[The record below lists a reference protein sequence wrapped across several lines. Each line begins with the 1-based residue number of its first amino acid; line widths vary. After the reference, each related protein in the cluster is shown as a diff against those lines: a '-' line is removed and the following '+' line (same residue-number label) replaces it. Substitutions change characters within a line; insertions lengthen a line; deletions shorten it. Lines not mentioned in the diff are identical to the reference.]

1 MAGLDAWVQQH
12 DYPCWCGERR
22 ARHVC
27 HQMFGRRPFAVLAC
41 AACQTHRLL
50 PRALPDQSAA
60 TQLYNQYDLGAVE
73 DPNEQATARRMLR
86 RFQAVNLPLRPGC
99 RVLDVGCGAGAIL
112 EAVCQE
118 YGCQGKGIDVDARR
132 IERARRRRAPAEFEC
147 GLFDGQQIDRPYDV
161 VLCTAVIEH
170 VVAPVDFMR
179 NLAAALKPDGSLFV
193 LTPNAACWTYRV
205 LGSWWRDLLSVGEH
219 IYLFTPQSLEACARR
234 AGLRLVAAA
243 TDIDR
248 APFRLGM
255 RTPKE
260 VLVSLW
266 WLYRETVRRVCTL
279 VAPPLARDILYAHFK
294 RLEPQAG
301 AAT

>member
-41 AACQTHRLL
+41 LACQTHRIL
-50 PRALPDQSAA
+50 PRALSDQAA
-60 TQLYNQYDLGAVE
+60 AAQLYNQYELGAVD
-73 DPNEQATARRMLR
+73 DPTEQQTARRMLR
-86 RFQAVNLPLRPGC
+86 RVQEVNLPLGPRC

-112 EAVCQE
+112 EAICQH
-118 YGCQGKGIDVDARR
+118 YGCRGKGIDVDARR
-132 IERARRRRAPAEFEC
+132 IERARRVRAHAEFEC
-147 GLFDGQQIDRPYDV
+147 GLFDARHIDQPYDV

-170 VVAPVDFMR
+170 VVTPVDFMR
-179 NLAAALKPDGSLFV
+179 SLAAALKPAGSLFV

-234 AGLRLVAAA
+234 AGLRLVAMA
-243 TDIDR
+243 TDVDH
-248 APFRLGM
+248 APFRLTL
-255 RTPKE
+255 RPPKQL
-260 VLVSLW
+260 LVSLW
-266 WLYRETVRRVCTL
+266 WLYRETVRRLCTL
-279 VAPPLARDILYAHFK
+279 AAPPLGRDILYAHFK
-294 RLEPQAG
+294 RAQPEPVVAS
-301 AAT
+301 